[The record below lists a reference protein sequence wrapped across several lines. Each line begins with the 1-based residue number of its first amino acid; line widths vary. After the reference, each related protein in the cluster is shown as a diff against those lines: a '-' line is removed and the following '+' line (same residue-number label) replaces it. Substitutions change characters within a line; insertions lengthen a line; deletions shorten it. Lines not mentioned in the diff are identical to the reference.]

1 LPIDALD
8 ARKNTFSSYLE
19 KSSPTF
25 VGELFYQKRKLQ
37 RQGQKHTQ
45 TQQPQ
50 SVLSLRQTRFVSQ
63 PSRKKLLLSQPQ
75 PLRRQFSRA
84 RQLS

>member
-1 LPIDALD
+1 LPIDARD
-8 ARKNTFSSYLE
+8 ARKNTFSPYLE

-75 PLRRQFSRA
+75 PLRRQPSRA